1 MKYLCTGTVSVSVD
15 SWLRNVSLSESCLQ
29 NPSYTPLSRPEPL
42 GGGRSAAG
50 GGWMIYLLGAATWH
64 LAPRTWQPRL
74 VSLSY
79 GANTAIR
86 VSAWLGRPLATLSWK
101 YEVAPWSIN
110 GFLYPPK

>member
-1 MKYLCTGTVSVSVD
+1 MD

-50 GGWMIYLLGAATWH
+50 GGWMIHLLGAATWL
-64 LAPRTWQPRL
+64 LAARTWQQRL

-86 VSAWLGRPLATLSWK
+86 VSAARTATGESVV
-101 YEVAPWSIN
+101 EI
-110 GFLYPPK
+110 